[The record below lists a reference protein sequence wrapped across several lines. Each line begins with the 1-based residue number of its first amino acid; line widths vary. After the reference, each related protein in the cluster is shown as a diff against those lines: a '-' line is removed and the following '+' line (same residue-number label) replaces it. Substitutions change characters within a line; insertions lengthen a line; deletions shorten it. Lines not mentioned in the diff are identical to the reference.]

1 MKEEGGRRKGV
12 RCAVRFAAACFF
24 LAVPA
29 VVLAQGKDDAGGYP
43 NRPIRVLVPFTPGGQ
58 PDIVARLVAPKLSEI
73 FQQQVVVDNR
83 PGAGGVLGG
92 RIVATSNPDGYTV
105 LSVSAAHSIQPYTRA
120 NMGYHPLKDFA
131 GVTLTANAA
140 YYLVVPA
147 TLEVRTVKELIA
159 LAKAKPG
166 YLNFAS
172 AGAGSATH
180 FGGELFKFTAGV
192 DMVHIP
198 HRGIP
203 EALTDT
209 VAGRSHFFMAPFGSS
224 IGLIKEGRL
233 RALAVSTVKRSRVTP
248 DIPTIAESGL
258 PNFRYDSWNAWYA
271 PVKTPRS
278 VINKLNRE
286 VGRVLK
292 LPEITDRLLA
302 IGIEPAHSTPEEL
315 DKFTAQQVAEAGD
328 LARKAGIKP
337 E

>member
-1 MKEEGGRRKGV
+1 MRN
-12 RCAVRFAAACFF
+12 AVEILAVALCCLGAAAQ
-24 LAVPA
+24 AY
-29 VVLAQGKDDAGGYP
+29 AQGKDAGVYP
-43 NRPIRVLVPFTPGGQ
+43 SRPIRVVVPFTPGGQ
-58 PDIVARLVAPKLSEI
+58 PDIVARLIAPKLSEI
-73 FQQQVVVDNR
+73 VQQQVVVDNR

-92 RIVATSNPDGYTV
+92 RIVATAAPDGYT
-105 LSVSAAHSIQPYTRA
+105 LMSVSAAHSIQPYTRS

-140 YYLVVPA
+140 YYLVVPVS
-147 TLEVRTVKELIA
+147 LEARSVKELIA
-159 LAKAKPG
+159 LARAKPG
-166 YLNFAS
+166 QLNFAS

-180 FGGELFKFTAGV
+180 FGGELFKFTAGI

-209 VAGRSHFFMAPFGSS
+209 VAARSHFFMAPFGSS

-271 PVKTPRS
+271 PVKTPRD
-278 VINKLNRE
+278 VINRLNQE

-292 LPEITDRLLA
+292 MPEVADRLLA
-302 IGIEPAHSTPEEL
+302 IGIEPAPSTPEEL
-315 DKFTAQQVAEAGD
+315 DRFTARQVAEAGE

>member
-1 MKEEGGRRKGV
+1 MRKLARALPLVLCFG
-12 RCAVRFAAACFF
+12 AAE
-24 LAVPA
+24 LPA
-29 VVLAQGKDDAGGYP
+29 QSAKDGEAYP
-43 NRPIRVLVPFTPGGQ
+43 SRPIRVVVPFTPGGQ
-58 PDIVARLVAPKLSEI
+58 PDIVARLIAPKLSEI
-73 FQQQVVVDNR
+73 LRQQVVVDNR

-92 RIVATSNPDGYTV
+92 RIVATWAPDGYT
-105 LSVSAAHSIQPYTRA
+105 LMSVSAAHAVTHSTRA
-120 NMGYHPLKDFA
+120 NPGYDTIKDFA
-131 GVTLTANAA
+131 GVTLTATAA

-147 TLEVRTVKELIA
+147 TLDVRSVKDLIA

-166 YLNFAS
+166 QLNFAS

-209 VAGRSHFFMAPFGSS
+209 VAGRSQFFMAPFGSS

-233 RALAVSTVKRSRVTP
+233 RALAVSTDKRSRITP
-248 DIPTIAESGL
+248 DIPTIAESGV
-258 PNFRYDSWNAWYA
+258 PGFRYDSWNAWYA
-271 PVKTPRS
+271 PVKVPRAI
-278 VINKLNRE
+278 INRLNGE
-286 VGRVLK
+286 IGRVLK
-292 LPEITDRLLA
+292 LPEVADRLLA
-302 IGIEPAHSTPEEL
+302 VGIEPAHGTPEEL
-315 DKFTAQQVAEAGD
+315 DKFTVEQVRINAD

>member
-1 MKEEGGRRKGV
+1 MVMSNAGEIRPFRLPPAAFCFV
-12 RCAVRFAAACFF
+12 LAAA
-24 LAVPA
+24 V
-29 VVLAQGKDDAGGYP
+29 QAGAAAPEFP
-43 NRPIRVLVPFTPGGQ
+43 NRPIRVVVPFTPGGQ
-58 PDIVARLVAPKLSEI
+58 PDIVSRLMAPKLSEI

-83 PGAGGVLGG
+83 PGAGGAIGG
-92 RIVATSNPDGYTV
+92 RIVATAAPDGYTV

-131 GVTLTANAA
+131 GITLTANAA

-166 YLNFAS
+166 QLNFAS

-180 FGGELFKFTAGV
+180 FGGELFKFTAGI

-198 HRGIP
+198 QRGIP

-258 PNFRYDSWNAWYA
+258 PGFRYDSWNAWYA
-271 PVKTPRS
+271 PVRTPRT
-278 VINKLNRE
+278 IIDQLNRE
-286 VGRVLK
+286 AGRVLM
-292 LPEITDRLLA
+292 LPEIGERLLA

-315 DKFTAQQVAEAGD
+315 DKFTAQQVAEAGE

>member
-1 MKEEGGRRKGV
+1 MTKNDIRTLAIVLCGV
-12 RCAVRFAAACFF
+12 VCS
-24 LAVPA
+24 PT
-29 VVLAQGKDDAGGYP
+29 VLYAQGTADTAGYP
-43 NRPIRVLVPFTPGGQ
+43 NRPIRVVVPFTPGGQ
-58 PDIVARLVAPKLSEI
+58 PDIVARLLAPKLSEI

-83 PGAGGVLGG
+83 AGAGGVIGG
-92 RIVATSNPDGYTV
+92 RIVATSTPDGYT
-105 LSVSAAHSIQPYTRA
+105 LMSVSAAHSIQPYTRA

-131 GVTLTANAA
+131 GVSLTANAA

-166 YLNFAS
+166 QLNFAS

-203 EALTDT
+203 EALTDA

-248 DIPTIAESGL
+248 DIPTIGESGL
-258 PNFRYDSWNAWYA
+258 PGFRYDSWNAWYA
-271 PVKTPRS
+271 PVKTPRA

-292 LPEITDRLLA
+292 MPEVADRLLA